1 MSKTNIAI
9 LESSSII
16 AEGLQK
22 IIESSPEF
30 KVTKVF
36 RSYSFTHGI
45 ALSSVQILIVNP
57 RLFGEFNI
65 AKLLQEWKNE
75 NDSILIFAV
84 VSSYLSAKTSV
95 LFDGVIELDEE
106 PSYILSKLRNY
117 SVMKE
122 GKSTESCDL
131 SQREKEVLVLVAK
144 GFTNKEIA
152 DQLNISIHTAIA
164 HRKNITS
171 KTNIKSISGLTIYAM
186 LNNLI
191 SQDEIR

>member
-16 AEGLQK
+16 VEGLQK
-22 IIESSPEF
+22 IIENSPEF

-45 ALSSVQILIVNP
+45 ALPSVQILIVNP
-57 RLFGEFNI
+57 RLFGEFNL
-65 AKLLQEWKNE
+65 AKHVQDWKNE
-75 NDSILIFAV
+75 NESLHIFAI
-84 VSSYLSAKTSV
+84 VSSYLSAKSTA
-95 LFDGVIELDEE
+95 LFDGVIELEE
-106 PSYILSKLRNY
+106 DPSSILSKLRNY
-117 SVMKE
+117 SE
-122 GKSTESCDL
+122 IKSNSSAESCDL

-171 KTNIKSISGLTIYAM
+171 KTNIKSISGLTIYAL

>member
-16 AEGLQK
+16 VEGLQK
-22 IIESSPEF
+22 IIENSPEF

-45 ALSSVQILIVNP
+45 ALPSVQILIVNP
-57 RLFGEFNI
+57 RLFGEFNL
-65 AKLLQEWKNE
+65 AKQVQDWKNE
-75 NDSILIFAV
+75 NESLHIFAI
-84 VSSYLSAKTSV
+84 VSSYLSAKSSA
-95 LFDGVIELDEE
+95 LFDGVIELEE
-106 PSYILSKLRNY
+106 DPSSILSKLRNY
-117 SVMKE
+117 SE
-122 GKSTESCDL
+122 IKSNSSAESCDL

-171 KTNIKSISGLTIYAM
+171 KTNIKSISGLTIYAL

>member
-16 AEGLQK
+16 VEGLQK
-22 IIESSPEF
+22 IIENSPEF

-45 ALSSVQILIVNP
+45 ALPSVQILIVNP
-57 RLFGEFNI
+57 RLFGEFNL
-65 AKLLQEWKNE
+65 AKQVQDWKNE
-75 NDSILIFAV
+75 NESLHIFAI
-84 VSSYLSAKTSV
+84 VSSYLSAKSTA
-95 LFDGVIELDEE
+95 LFDGVIELEE
-106 PSYILSKLRNY
+106 DPSSILSKLRNY
-117 SVMKE
+117 SE
-122 GKSTESCDL
+122 IKSNSSAESCDL
-131 SQREKEVLVLVAK
+131 SQREKEVAK

-171 KTNIKSISGLTIYAM
+171 KTNIKSISGLTIYAL

>member
-16 AEGLQK
+16 VEGLQK
-22 IIESSPEF
+22 IIENSPEF

-45 ALSSVQILIVNP
+45 ALPSVQILIVNP
-57 RLFGEFNI
+57 RLFGEFNL
-65 AKLLQEWKNE
+65 AKQVQDWKNE
-75 NDSILIFAV
+75 NESLHIFAI
-84 VSSYLSAKTSV
+84 VSSYLSAKSTA
-95 LFDGVIELDEE
+95 LFDGVIELEE
-106 PSYILSKLRNY
+106 DPSSILSKLRNY
-117 SVMKE
+117 SE
-122 GKSTESCDL
+122 IKSNSSAESCDL

-171 KTNIKSISGLTIYAM
+171 KTNIKSISGLTIYAL